1 MGLRVNLPEPG
12 DAVVRVDLRGLQRGV
27 AQKLLN
33 LAHVGSA
40 VQQVRGERMPQYVRA
55 FLALYARA
63 GEFLLHRAVD
73 DAPGY
78 ALPFMC

>member
-12 DAVVRVDLRGLQRGV
+12 DAVVRVDLCGLQRGV
-27 AQKLLN
+27 PEEFLYFTHIGA
-33 LAHVGSA
+33 A
-40 VQQVRGERMPQYVRA
+40 VQKVGGECVPQHMGA

>member
-1 MGLRVNLPEPG
+1 MGFCVYFPKPG

-63 GEFLLHRAVD
+63 GEFLLHRALD

>member
-1 MGLRVNLPEPG
+1 MGFRINLPEPG

-27 AQKLLN
+27 PEEFLYFAHIGACVQK
-33 LAHVGSA
+33 
-40 VQQVRGERMPQYVRA
+40 VRGERVPQHMGA
-55 FLALYARA
+55 FLALYSRA
-63 GEFLLHRAVD
+63 GEFFLHRAVD